1 MNLFNMNLLKILD
14 TSERKEKFVPKVE
27 ADVIKYAMF
36 NTKVVSWLLI
46 RKLIYVIK
54 SLIKIGKSIKENSS
68 EIFNLD
74 LIKFNVTDLMRA
86 MISGSQNDILAVYNN
101 LKVLEKEKE
110 IKIIKIKNRFGT
122 PLNDAM
128 IIFMIKDSFLICEL
142 QLILMEGQGTSEK
155 LKNIEFLNH
164 FLYEL

>member
-1 MNLFNMNLLKILD
+1 
-14 TSERKEKFVPKVE
+14 
-27 ADVIKYAMF
+27 MF

-86 MISGSQNDILAVYNN
+86 MISGSQNDIMAVYNN
-101 LKVLEKEKE
+101 LKVLEKAK
-110 IKIIKIKNRFGT
+110 
-122 PLNDAM
+122 
-128 IIFMIKDSFLICEL
+128 
-142 QLILMEGQGTSEK
+142 
-155 LKNIEFLNH
+155 
-164 FLYEL
+164 